1 MNGLTF
7 EGCDIIMLLY
17 CCDKVYTGQNPIT
30 EGDLEWILTKLLFT
44 VTILSFDIPSP
55 NVYNMT
61 VNKIN
66 LHFAGKFSIDH
77 NRIPGR
83 KYETITIFL
92 MQRQVNRMDSCD
104 SHGRSSNTGWKRIIV
119 CDFITGHILF

>member
-1 MNGLTF
+1 MSIFIYLH
-7 EGCDIIMLLY
+7 
-17 CCDKVYTGQNPIT
+17 IT
-30 EGDLEWILTKLLFT
+30 KGDLEWILTKLLFT

>member
-1 MNGLTF
+1 
-7 EGCDIIMLLY
+7 
-17 CCDKVYTGQNPIT
+17 
-30 EGDLEWILTKLLFT
+30 
-44 VTILSFDIPSP
+44 
-55 NVYNMT
+55 MT

-104 SHGRSSNTGWKRIIV
+104 SHGRSTSIGREPENMQ
-119 CDFITGHILF
+119 DDGHPSVLL